1 MSSIDLGSMLLV
13 YLFRILC
20 VLVKRETPSTPL
32 LVFDG
37 SLSIALITSDS
48 VIALN
53 VKLCVQDV
61 FRKAF
66 YVLCPVAEIFDAS
79 EGPMFVKK
87 LLNLFAISFFSVSIF
102 PSTLKNSGSCVLVV
116 VLLVTSLMTFH
127 VFLISFVY
135 FVSFC

>member
-1 MSSIDLGSMLLV
+1 MYFSKTGEI
-13 YLFRILC
+13 
-20 VLVKRETPSTPL
+20 PSTPL

-37 SLSIALITSDS
+37 SLSIVLITSDS

-53 VKLCVQDV
+53 VKLCVQGV
-61 FRKAF
+61 FRKVL
-66 YVLCPVAEIFDAS
+66 YVLFPVAEMFDAS

-87 LLNLFAISFFSVSIF
+87 LLNFFAISFFSVSIF
-102 PSTLKNSGSCVLVV
+102 PSTFFLKNSGSCVLVV

-135 FVSFC
+135 FLASADNRCIAPVCSR